1 MNFEE
6 VKSPRKTIVNTSSR
20 PLRPGR
26 VLRALWHIPHTEEV
40 RFLRFGFDMPGEP
53 VFFGRMGRG
62 DEETESVSLLR
73 LKSPVDGEMVLCGFR
88 SYEWSDGRFVLR
100 PSPGCGGFEVA
111 AFADYDDYVIGPGEE
126 AGADDLVVLRGTDYN
141 RLLEEWAGI
150 CARSMGCRVPDHIP
164 TGWNDWQFYRNDKTQ
179 EDVLSA
185 CDALK
190 VLKEQGWPLEFIQID
205 GGYCMHLSEW
215 SRPKPEFS
223 MGMEALSKYVRD
235 AGFRFGLW
243 FAPYIQNVKT
253 RAAQE
258 HPEWLLRDREGK
270 IVELETS
277 NVGRSVL
284 MDYTV
289 PGTLD
294 WLREKIRMFTGEWHV
309 EWIKLDGPNI
319 TTYRKGVLR
328 DKRYTFQKM
337 LRETLR
343 TIAESAGRNV
353 LIEGEGDM
361 TAALGFVDLHRVQ
374 TDNMTMWFVDN
385 DTAQPYA
392 PRVYGKEL
400 VMSFLHN
407 IWWCNHRENIVLRD
421 YPSPHAFVREREP
434 ERCEQLFTANER
446 RVQLASA
453 MIAPGGLLLTDPMA
467 ELIRRPEL
475 LADAAML
482 FPPAAGRT
490 RVLDPFPEDDC
501 RYPHIYE
508 LDTGAKRYLA
518 VFNWGETTRD
528 FPLPAG
534 KRYSSLFF
542 GIERAG
548 TLTLGARS
556 ADVMEELSR
565 E

>member
-1 MNFEE
+1 MEFVE
-6 VKSPRKTIVNTSSR
+6 VKSPREPVVNTAAHSFA
-20 PLRPGR
+20 PGR
-26 VLRALWHIPHTEEV
+26 VQRALWHIPHAQEV

-53 VFFGRMGRG
+53 VFFGRMGRK
-62 DEETESVSLLR
+62 DAEVESVSLLM
-73 LKSPVDGEMVLCGFR
+73 LKSPEDGELILCGFR
-88 SYEWSDGRFVLR
+88 SYEWSDGRFVLW
-100 PSPGCGGFEVA
+100 PSEECDGFELA
-111 AFADYDDYVIGPGEE
+111 AFADYDDFTLNPGET
-126 AGADDLVVLRGTDYN
+126 AGVDEVVVLRGADYN
-141 RLLEEWAGI
+141 GLLEEWAGI
-150 CARSMGCRVPDHIP
+150 CAGAMGCRIPGHIP

-179 EDVLSA
+179 EDIISS

-190 VLKEQGWPLEFIQID
+190 VLREQGWPLEFVQID

-215 SRPKPEFS
+215 SQPKPEFS
-223 MGMEALSKYVRD
+223 MGIKAISKYVRD

-253 RAAQE
+253 RVAQE

-270 IVELETS
+270 IVELGAS
-277 NVGRSVL
+277 NVGHSVL
-284 MDYTV
+284 IDYTV

-294 WLREKIRMFTGEWHV
+294 WLREKIRMLVGEWHV

-343 TIAESAGRNV
+343 TIAESAGNV

-400 VMSFLHN
+400 IMSFLHN

-421 YPSPHAFVREREP
+421 YPSPHAWVRETDP
-434 ERCEQLFTANER
+434 ARCEQLFSANER

-490 RVLDPFPEDDC
+490 KVLDPFPGDDC
-501 RYPHIYE
+501 PYPHYYE
-508 LDTGAKRYLA
+508 LDTGKRRYLA

-528 FPLPAG
+528 FSLPAG
-534 KRYSSLFF
+534 KKYNSLFF
-542 GIERAG
+542 GTGREG

-556 ADVMEELSR
+556 ADVMEEIR
-565 E
+565 GCF